1 MMETREDGIGRRAGE
16 GRGEGGVMVKGKKI
30 QLCKIREV
38 LKTNYTT

>member
-1 MMETREDGIGRRAGE
+1 MEWWLPGARGE